1 MHAPLPGPSPL
12 QRDLGGAA
20 KASESFWTLE
30 DGTQLHIQLAK
41 AEEGQTWGSALQG
54 HELQGDDVQADQKRL
69 LLERFQVEVRGC
81 AV

>member
-1 MHAPLPGPSPL
+1 MRPSLAPPPL

-20 KASESFWTLE
+20 KASESVWTLE

-54 HELQGDDVQADQKRL
+54 HELQGDDVQADQTRL
-69 LLERFQVEVRGC
+69 LLERFQEEVRGC